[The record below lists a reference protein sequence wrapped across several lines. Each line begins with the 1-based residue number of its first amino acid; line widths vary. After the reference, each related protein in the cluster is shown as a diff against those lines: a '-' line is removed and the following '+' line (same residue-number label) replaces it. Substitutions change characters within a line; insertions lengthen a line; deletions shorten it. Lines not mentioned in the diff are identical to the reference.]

1 MAVQVPLEDVYRMPL
16 DEYHQLVESGALED
30 ARVELIGGL
39 IVAMSAK
46 TPAHEYVLMW
56 LSDWLHTHADRVRYE
71 VRNQSALT
79 IIDSEPEPDLLLVKR
94 QGFRPY
100 HPATAALVIEVC
112 VSSHRRD
119 LREKP
124 SLYAAADVPDY
135 WVVDV
140 DGRRAV
146 HHTDPGPDGYATVR
160 EVDVLTAG
168 ALPQQN
174 LPLADVLRDLG

>member
-1 MAVQVPLEDVYRMPL
+1 MPL
-16 DEYHQLVESGALED
+16 DRYHQLIESGALDEN
-30 ARVELIGGL
+30 ARVEMLGGL
-39 IVAMSAK
+39 IVAMSPK
-46 TPAHEYVLMW
+46 TPAHERTIRW
-56 LSDWLHTHADRVRYE
+56 LNRWLFAHSDEDRYE
-71 VRNQSALT
+71 VAVQNALT
-79 IIDSEPEPDLLLVKR
+79 LADSEPEPDLALLER
-94 QGFRPY
+94 GAPEPY

-124 SLYAAADVPDY
+124 SLYAAAGVPDY

-146 HHTDPGPDGYATVR
+146 HHSDPGPGGYATVR

-174 LPLADVLRDLG
+174 LPVADVLRDLG